1 MGGRPAGRGGGGRR
15 EFCAGCG
22 AAAAAA
28 AGAAAAWPAS
38 AAPGPAPGA
47 RAAGAW
53 SDRQFAAVMECGM
66 ADYERVIAPVKRD
79 LFADLGG
86 TDVVEVGMGAGPS
99 LPLFREAGVRSVL
112 GIEPNVD
119 MHPLAQARAEGCG
132 LHRLALSTGVAEQ
145 LPLEDNS
152 CDVLVATMLMCS
164 VASQREALKEFAR
177 VLRPGG
183 RYIFVEHVAAPPGS
197 TLRGLQRGLNVP
209 QQLMCHGCHLTRS
222 SVAEMEAEPS
232 FRGRVHA
239 RRFTLGA
246 PAGSADAWGWEPVRD
261 LASLQTVGGVQVSGV
276 SQGWKPAD
284 GLPPPHFLLSP
295 HEAGVA
301 FAAK

>member
-1 MGGRPAGRGGGGRR
+1 MGGRPAGRGAGGRR

-22 AAAAAA
+22 AAAAA

-99 LPLFREAGVRSVL
+99 LPLFREAGVRSVH
-112 GIEPNVD
+112 GIEPNLD
-119 MHPLAQARAEGCG
+119 MHPMAKARAEGCG

-197 TLRGLQRGLNVP
+197 ALRGLQGALNVP

-222 SVAEMEAEPS
+222 SVAELEAEPS

-246 PAGSADAWGWEPVRD
+246 PAGSADAWVWEPARD
-261 LASLQTVGGVQVSGV
+261 LAALQTVGGVHVSGV

-301 FAAK
+301 FAA